1 MMCSASRYLLI
12 AFGVGSLTASFAG
25 SEAIGWVAAIVA
37 VLGFIALERRFPARF
52 GGTCALPAPGGAT
65 DRDTATGPDPIAARA
80 DHTTG
85 IEVTR

>member
-37 VLGFIALERRFPARF
+37 VLAFMALERRFPARF
-52 GGTCALPAPGGAT
+52 GGTCALPTPGAVSA
-65 DRDTATGPDPIAARA
+65 DPAREADPIPARA

>member
-12 AFGVGSLTASFAG
+12 VFGVGSLTASFAG
-25 SEAIGWVAAIVA
+25 SEAIGWVAAVVA
-37 VLGFIALERRFPARF
+37 VLGFVALERRFPARF
-52 GGTCALPAPGGAT
+52 GGSCALPASGPV
-65 DRDTATGPDPIAARA
+65 TGVPARETDPITARA